1 MLNFVYTK
9 GFGVYYDFGR
19 SFFGDINSDAYNY
32 DIKTERPQG
41 AINSFPIEQSRPVGA
56 IYANIPG

>member
-41 AINSFPIEQSRPVGA
+41 AMTYFQ
-56 IYANIPG
+56 